1 MSLRSENESNSS
13 NLISRS
19 FRELKTEKKFGI
31 RVFNSSVMEHM
42 LPEEV
47 QKNIRN
53 AKEGIETIKVE
64 YADMIALAM
73 KEWAQSQGATHYCHW
88 FQPLTGYTAEKHDS
102 FIDWKT
108 SDAIITK
115 FSGKQLIQG
124 EPDASSFPSGGLRV
138 TYEARGYTGWD
149 PSSNVFI
156 WTSGEEAVLCIPS
169 VFFSWTGQV
178 LDNKIPLL
186 RSDYRINQ
194 ACLRLLALTNT
205 PANRVFS
212 TLGWEQEYF
221 IIDQRHFKARPDL
234 VLLEQTIYGA
244 PSPKGQDLQDHYF
257 GTVKDR
263 IISFMKEVED
273 SAIELGIPVKT
284 RHNEVAPAQHEVA
297 AVFEKASR
305 SVDHN
310 LLMMQIMRQV
320 AVKHGLACIM
330 KEKPF
335 AELNGSGKHN
345 NWSLATDTGLNL
357 LDPTDAPENSIQFLI
372 LLTAILHAV
381 HKHASLLR
389 ASVAC
394 FGNDFRLGGHE
405 APPAIISVYLG
416 DTLEKVLDAIE
427 KKQNSTSLKQKP
439 YNLQIPTIP
448 DLPKDNTDRNRTSPF
463 AFTGNK
469 FEFRAV
475 GSSQSCAFPIT
486 VINCIVAESL
496 EMILHEI
503 ESELVVAGND
513 KKNLNQIALPVI
525 RKYITKSKPIRFSGD
540 NYSEYWVKEAKKRK
554 LPNIPK
560 SLLAIDVFKD
570 KKTEDVF
577 KGILT
582 PAELQSRYLV
592 QEEELR
598 NISNIFTKLHLQL
611 FYNDILPAVIKY
623 QNEQAKALL
632 RLRELGCS
640 DLQEQYTFLSKQQSL
655 VNQALKEANELEEI
669 IKKLIVLNREESK
682 QLYITDLPGHC
693 AKLRRIV
700 DEIEEKMD
708 RANWPLPSYWEMLFL
723 V

>member
-1 MSLRSENESNSS
+1 MSLRSKNEIEASS
-13 NLISRS
+13 LISRS
-19 FRELKTEKKFGI
+19 YRELETEKKFGR
-31 RVFNSSVMEHM
+31 RVFNSNVMEHM

-53 AKEGIETIKVE
+53 AKEGIETIKVD

-73 KEWAQSQGATHYCHW
+73 KEWAQSHGATHYCHW
-88 FQPLTGYTAEKHDS
+88 FQPLTGFTAEKHDS

-108 SDAIITK
+108 SDSIITK

-156 WTSGEEAVLCIPS
+156 WQSGEEAVLCIPS

-194 ACLRLLALTNT
+194 ACLRLLALTKT

-221 IIDQRHFKARPDL
+221 IIDQRHFEARPDL

-257 GTVKDR
+257 GAVKER

-310 LLMMQIMRQV
+310 LLMMQIMRQI
-320 AVKHGLACIM
+320 AAKHGLACIM

-345 NWSLATDTGLNL
+345 NWSLATDSGLNL
-357 LDPTDAPENSIQFLI
+357 LDPTDTPENSIQFLI

-405 APPAIISVYLG
+405 APPAIISVHLG
-416 DTLEKVLDAIE
+416 DTLEQTLDAIE
-427 KKQNSTSLKQKP
+427 KNQNSTSLKQKP

-475 GSSQSCAFPIT
+475 GSSQSCSFPIT

-503 ESELVVAGND
+503 ESELTGDEAE
-513 KKNLNQIALPVI
+513 KKSLNQIALPVI
-525 RKYITKSKPIRFSGD
+525 RKYIIKSKPIRFSGD
-540 NYSEYWVKEAKKRK
+540 NYSESWVKEAKKRQ

-560 SLLAIDVFKD
+560 SIQAIDVFKD
-570 KKTEDVF
+570 KKTEVVF
-577 KGILT
+577 NGILT

-598 NISNIFTKLHLQL
+598 NTINIFTKLHLQL

-623 QNEQAKALL
+623 QSLHAKALL
-632 RLRELGCS
+632 RLKELGLTDS
-640 DLQEQYTFLSKQQSL
+640 QEQYALLSKQQIL
-655 VNQALKEANELEEI
+655 LNQALKEANELEEK
-669 IKKLIVLNREESK
+669 IKNSIVLHNEESK
-682 QLYITDLPGHC
+682 QLYVDDFPKHC
-693 AKLRRIV
+693 SNLRRIV